1 MAGTQSN
8 PTPSHRG
15 ENDFLPA
22 AIYISEGEAFS
33 LRWTFEICIF
43 PPGWDSSLLCQ
54 YRSATHDYISQIF
67 ESISSQ
73 IPAATVT
80 FTRCKPADPHRAD
93 LETFL
98 LSNLSTQCYRVLDTR
113 AIQSCIDSAEKQRG
127 LGAAKTNGKR
137 ELCSLLMVKPL
148 SLCAVGKNQRTQ
160 VGYTAVRSWLE
171 STSLPCFHYG

>member
-8 PTPSHRG
+8 PTPSHPG

-93 LETFL
+93 LETSL
-98 LSNLSTQCYRVLDTR
+98 LSHLSTQDTR
-113 AIQSCIDSAEKQRG
+113 AIQSWIQGQFSLALTLLRSNGDLGLQKQTGNGSSALSLWWSLCLSVQLVKTRG
-127 LGAAKTNGKR
+127 LR
-137 ELCSLLMVKPL
+137 
-148 SLCAVGKNQRTQ
+148 
-160 VGYTAVRSWLE
+160 
-171 STSLPCFHYG
+171 